1 VHGGISKKK
10 FLDHFSLSFLGKETK
25 ISPIF
30 HFERVKDSLI
40 SCILCVNKLMEVLS
54 SMRQIIK
61 SKTYSFSR
69 KIPSGLCYFSNKIM
83 QSRYKVCLAE
93 DGYSKCV
100 FMSVAEETVRYLLFA
115 SDSGV

>member
-1 VHGGISKKK
+1 
-10 FLDHFSLSFLGKETK
+10 
-25 ISPIF
+25 
-30 HFERVKDSLI
+30 
-40 SCILCVNKLMEVLS
+40 MEVLS